1 MFSLSGS
8 HKTTARFIG
17 LLMIGVMFLQTKAM
31 AATPLDYAMPFTRQS
46 EDGLSKGIHLVNSA
60 NFAQRAVLVPFS
72 VELGAAT
79 VFRKGRV
86 QGASALDIR
95 PHTLVYARAGRWY
108 RANLRGGLS
117 PAPERFSRE
126 AEATEV
132 CSTALIDMDASS
144 EEGAWLFYALPA
156 EPDGCNQPG
165 LQLRALEVFGPAGQ
179 APINLDADSPAVA
192 PLYAANGRLRGFYV
206 LSNNRLRFYNRNLS
220 ASTVV
225 AAGVNHFELLG
236 ADGFGGA
243 LLLIDDL
250 VRRSQADGTLRPG
263 ALKRVAAGYSLQDL
277 YLANG
282 EVFLHEVAQ
291 NPFAATVS
299 RFFRVPLDQSAT
311 ATFMHG
317 VRTRAFPA
325 GLSANELI
333 YATGGGFSFTE
344 ATPTSDADI
353 VALPLNAPTQPA
365 RRLYRLRD
373 AAIALNIMSV
383 SDGRVFFNRLHVE
396 QAGQAAV
403 SRGFRAEIDGS
414 GVRNEGRGSRWLGG
428 LSPQSHLLRGAGF
441 EINPAPISTLVLL
454 QGASAGSEGIETGG
468 RLLAVDP
475 ASLARTVLGG
485 VTSQTYFGP
494 GLFRQFSPSFISF
507 TLELNGMSDIDTD
520 VFALNPNSGDMRRLS
535 NTSTA
540 NEFPIF

>member
-1 MFSLSGS
+1 MFPLSGS
-8 HKTTARFIG
+8 RRTSVALVG
-17 LLMIGVMFLQTKAM
+17 LLMVFAFFWQTRAM
-31 AATPLDYAMPFTRQS
+31 AATPLDYAMPFARQS
-46 EDGLSKGIHLVNSA
+46 DGGNPKGIHLVNSA
-60 NFAQRAVLVPFS
+60 NFAQRAALVPFS
-72 VELGAAT
+72 VDLGAAT
-79 VFRKGRV
+79 TFRKGRV
-86 QGASALDIR
+86 QGASILDVR
-95 PHTLVYARAGRWY
+95 PHTLVYARSGRWY

-117 PAPERFSRE
+117 PSPERFSRE

-132 CSTALIDMDASS
+132 CSTSVIDMDASS
-144 EEGAWLFYALPA
+144 EEGAWLFYALPP
-156 EPDGCNQPG
+156 EPDGCDLPG
-165 LQLRALEVFGPAGQ
+165 QQIRALQIFGPASQ
-179 APINLDADSPAVA
+179 VPVNLNADSPAIA

-206 LSNNRLRFYNRNLS
+206 LFNQRLRFYNRNLT

-225 AAGVNHFELLG
+225 AAGVNDFELLG

-243 LLLIDDL
+243 LLLVNDL
-250 VRRSQADGTLRPG
+250 VRRAHADGTLYPG
-263 ALKRVAAGYSLQDL
+263 ALKRVSAGFSLQDL
-277 YLANG
+277 YLAYG
-282 EVFLHEVAQ
+282 EVFLHEVAT
-291 NPFAATVS
+291 NPFATIIS
-299 RFFRVPLDQSAT
+299 RFFRVPLDQSAS

-325 GLSANELI
+325 GLSGNELI
-333 YATGGGFSFTE
+333 YSTGGGFSFVD
-344 ATPTSDADI
+344 ATPTSDADV
-353 VALPLNAPTQPA
+353 VALPLNAPALPA

-373 AAIALNIMSV
+373 AVSMLDIISV

-396 QAGQAAV
+396 QAGQAPV
-403 SRGFRAEIDGS
+403 SRGFRAAIDGS

-428 LSPQSHLLRGAGF
+428 LAPQSNLLRGPGF

-485 VTSQTYFGP
+485 VTAHTYFGP

-507 TLELNGMSDIDTD
+507 TLELNGMGDIDTD

-540 NEFPIF
+540 NEFPVF